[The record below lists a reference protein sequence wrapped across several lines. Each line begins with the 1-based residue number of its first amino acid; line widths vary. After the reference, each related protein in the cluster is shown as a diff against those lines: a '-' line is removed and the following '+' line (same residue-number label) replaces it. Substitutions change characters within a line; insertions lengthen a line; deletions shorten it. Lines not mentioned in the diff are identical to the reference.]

1 MSNSGSVFRHL
12 AISYASSLITRQ
24 QYVQIRSLLLK
35 KLESKGTV
43 EDEDLENFSKLAEN
57 TDSPRTEKSYT
68 SSDWIIIALGIAASA
83 VLGFILY
90 S

>member
-12 AISYASSLITRQ
+12 AISYATSLITRQ
-24 QYVQIRSLLLK
+24 QYVQIRSLLLN

-43 EDEDLENFSKLAEN
+43 ENEDLENFSKLAESS
-57 TDSPRTEKSYT
+57 DVPRTEKSYT
-68 SSDWIIIALGIAASA
+68 SSDWIIIVLGIAASA
-83 VLGFILY
+83 VLAFILY

>member
-12 AISYASSLITRQ
+12 AISYAGSLITRQ

-43 EDEDLENFSKLAEN
+43 EDEDLENFSKLAES
-57 TDSPRTEKSYT
+57 TDVPRTEKSYT